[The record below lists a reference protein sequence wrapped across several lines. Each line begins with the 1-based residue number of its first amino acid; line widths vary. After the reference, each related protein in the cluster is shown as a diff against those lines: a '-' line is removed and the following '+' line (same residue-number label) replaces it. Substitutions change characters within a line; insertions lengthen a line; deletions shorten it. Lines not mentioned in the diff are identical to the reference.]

1 MNIIIAGG
9 RKEIHFLIKNF
20 TSKGHHV
27 TLINND
33 EEYCKNFARIH
44 EKIDVVLGDASMPNV
59 LEDAGAVYANLV
71 IALTQYDPDN
81 LVICQIAKAMYGV
94 KRTVAVVNDPK
105 NISILKKLG
114 IDTVISTVNIVSS
127 IIEQKISVEEITNLV
142 PLAEGKVSIT
152 EVVITKNS
160 PVLNK
165 TLAEINIPYS
175 AVIGCIIRNEEGIIP
190 RGNTVV
196 MEKDRLITLC
206 LPEAQSE
213 MLNIFIGGTE

>member
-20 TSKGHHV
+20 TSKGHNV

-105 NISILKKLG
+105 NISIFKKLG

>member
-20 TSKGHHV
+20 ISKGHHV

-105 NISILKKLG
+105 NISIFKKLG

>member
-1 MNIIIAGG
+1 MNLIIAGG

-105 NISILKKLG
+105 NISIFKKLG

>member
-33 EEYCKNFARIH
+33 GEYCKNFARIH

-105 NISILKKLG
+105 NISIFKKLG

-165 TLAEINIPYS
+165 TLAEIDIPYS

>member
-105 NISILKKLG
+105 NISIFKKLG

-160 PVLNK
+160 PVSNK

>member
-1 MNIIIAGG
+1 
-9 RKEIHFLIKNF
+9 
-20 TSKGHHV
+20 
-27 TLINND
+27 
-33 EEYCKNFARIH
+33 
-44 EKIDVVLGDASMPNV
+44 MPNV

-105 NISILKKLG
+105 NISIFKKLG

>member
-105 NISILKKLG
+105 NISIFKKLG

-127 IIEQKISVEEITNLV
+127 IIKQKISVEEITNLV

>member
-105 NISILKKLG
+105 NISIFKKLG

-127 IIEQKISVEEITNLV
+127 IIEQKISVEEITNLI

>member
-105 NISILKKLG
+105 NISIFKKLG
-114 IDTVISTVNIVSS
+114 ICLLYT
-127 IIEQKISVEEITNLV
+127 
-142 PLAEGKVSIT
+142 
-152 EVVITKNS
+152 S
-160 PVLNK
+160 P
-165 TLAEINIPYS
+165 S
-175 AVIGCIIRNEEGIIP
+175 P
-190 RGNTVV
+190 R
-196 MEKDRLITLC
+196 D
-206 LPEAQSE
+206 
-213 MLNIFIGGTE
+213 

>member
-1 MNIIIAGG
+1 M
-9 RKEIHFLIKNF
+9 
-20 TSKGHHV
+20 
-27 TLINND
+27 
-33 EEYCKNFARIH
+33 
-44 EKIDVVLGDASMPNV
+44 
-59 LEDAGAVYANLV
+59 
-71 IALTQYDPDN
+71 
-81 LVICQIAKAMYGV
+81 
-94 KRTVAVVNDPK
+94 
-105 NISILKKLG
+105 
-114 IDTVISTVNIVSS
+114 
-127 IIEQKISVEEITNLV
+127 EEITNLV

>member
-105 NISILKKLG
+105 NISIFKKLG

>member
-33 EEYCKNFARIH
+33 EEYCQNFARIH

-105 NISILKKLG
+105 NISIFKKLG

>member
-9 RKEIHFLIKNF
+9 SKEIHFLIKNF
-20 TSKGHHV
+20 ISKGHRV
-27 TLINND
+27 TLINNE
-33 EEYCKNFARIH
+33 EEYCKNFARRH
-44 EKIDVVLGDASMPNV
+44 EKVDVVLGDASMPDI

-71 IALTQYDPDN
+71 IALTEHDPDN

-105 NISILKKLG
+105 NIPIFKKLG

-152 EVVITKNS
+152 EVVITESS

-175 AVIGCIIRNEEGIIP
+175 VVIGCIIRNEEGIIP
-190 RGNTVV
+190 RGNTVI
-196 MEKDRLITLC
+196 MEKDRLITIC
-206 LPEAQSE
+206 LPEAQAE
-213 MLNIFIGGTE
+213 MFNIFIGGTE

>member
-105 NISILKKLG
+105 NVSIFKKLG